1 MKIALIVEYDGTG
14 YYGSQRQR
22 SVPTIQGELEEAL
35 TRITG
40 EKVRTAFAGRT
51 DQGVHAKGQVAA
63 FETSSP
69 LAPDDIVKALNFYL
83 PEDIAVGGAR
93 RVRQDFDPRRDARSR
108 EYCYHIFNEPARSPL
123 VRQYALLVRR
133 HLEVEV
139 MNEAC
144 KVLEGTHD
152 FAPFASA
159 LEGRVNTIRTIYR
172 AGVTRDGSMV
182 KCFVEANAFLPHQM
196 RMMVGSIIRVGL
208 KIIRVEDFKKILE
221 SGKPATAGPAVPPRG
236 LFLLKVN
243 YAGDEI

>member
-22 SVPTIQGELEEAL
+22 SVPTIQEALEEA
-35 TRITG
+35 IAKVTG
-40 EKVRTAFAGRT
+40 ENVRTIFAGRT
-51 DQGVHAKGQVAA
+51 DQGVHAKGQVVA
-63 FETSSP
+63 FETGSP
-69 LAPDDIVKALNFYL
+69 LAPDNIVKALNFYL
-83 PEDIAVGGAR
+83 PEDIAVRGAR
-93 RVRQDFDPRRDARSR
+93 RVREDFNPRRDARSR
-108 EYCYHIFNEPARSPL
+108 EYCYYICNEPLRSPL
-123 VRQYALLVRR
+123 KRQYALLVRR
-133 HLEVEV
+133 PLEVEI

-172 AGVTRDGSMV
+172 AGVTRDESMV
-182 KCFVEANAFLPHQM
+182 SCLVEANAFLPHQM
-196 RMMVGSIIRVGL
+196 RMMIGSLIRVGL
-208 KIIRVEDFKKILE
+208 KIIKVEDFRKILD
-221 SGKPATAGPAVPPRG
+221 SGKPTTAGPAVPPRG